1 MNAYGTSAEEFHSLA
16 IALLRAQQTRQWLLD
31 IDQARERRLRTPQ
44 NCATRCRYRVAGI
57 AVLAILLCSSMCLGQ
72 STFGSIRGTVQDLSG
87 AAIPDA
93 QVTLHS
99 VDESSDRKVTTDA
112 TGGYTLE
119 NVKAGKDSLQGQ
131 RAGFAD
137 TVIDGITLAARQDL
151 RFTLSM
157 AVSAQQ
163 TTVEVTSSAAEINT
177 ENATVGDS
185 KNTMEI
191 GQLPLNFRA
200 STTSPL
206 AALATSANVQQ
217 DSQGNFTSGGATS
230 NMVGFSVDGISTTN
244 VFNSAAGANPYPSP
258 EGIAELKVTA
268 FNNNAEF
275 SQVGDVTF
283 TTRGGTNNFHGSLF
297 EYLQNDALD
306 ARVFN
311 FAKKAPKRFNTFGGS
326 LGGPLSIPHIYNG
339 RDKTFFFF
347 DYEGNR
353 RRTAQAQQ
361 YTVPSLQDRMGNLS
375 DLKDANGNALV
386 LRNPFTGGTYQNST
400 ITNINS
406 FATALLNKYYP
417 LPNASLAGGANYQ
430 TLVPIPSNTDGI
442 DARIDHVIS
451 SKQQMYA
458 RFNRKNLLVNVVN
471 PLLPN
476 DVDTEPDRSFRI
488 F

>member
-16 IALLRAQQTRQWLLD
+16 IALVRAQQTRQWLLD
-31 IDQARERRLRTPQ
+31 VDKARERRLRTPQ
-44 NCATRCRYRVAGI
+44 NCATRWRYRVAGN

-72 STFGSIRGTVQDLSG
+72 STFGSIRGTVQDNSS

-99 VDESSDRKVTTDA
+99 VDQSSDRKVTTDA

-119 NVKAGKDSLQGQ
+119 NVKAGKYRLQAQ

-137 TVIDGITLAARQDL
+137 AVIEGVTLAARQDL

-157 AVSAQQ
+157 TVAAQQ

-185 KNTMEI
+185 KNTTEI

-217 DSQGNFTSGGATS
+217 DSQGNFTIGGATS
-230 NMVGFSVDGISTTN
+230 GMIGFSVDGISSVN
-244 VFNSAAGANPYPSP
+244 IFQSGVALGVNAPGSNPYPSS

-283 TTRGGTNNFHGSLF
+283 TTKAGTNEFHGSLF
-297 EYLQNDALD
+297 EYLQNDVLNAK
-306 ARVFN
+306 VYN
-311 FAKKAPKRFNTFGGS
+311 FAEKSPMRFNTFGGS
-326 LGGPLSIPHIYNG
+326 LGGPLSIPHVYNG
-339 RDKTFFFF
+339 HDKTFFFF

-353 RRTAQAQQ
+353 RRTSQAEQ
-361 YTVPSLQDRMGNLS
+361 YTVPTPLERTGNLS
-375 DLKDANGNALV
+375 ELAPTLPGAATGNPV
-386 LRNPFTGGTYQNST
+386 LTNPSTGQPYPNFTIPS
-400 ITNINS
+400 IS
-406 FATALLNKYYP
+406 PFATALLNKYYP
-417 LPNASLAGGANYQ
+417 LPNASLPGG
-430 TLVPIPSNTDGI
+430 
-442 DARIDHVIS
+442 
-451 SKQQMYA
+451 
-458 RFNRKNLLVNVVN
+458 
-471 PLLPN
+471 
-476 DVDTEPDRSFRI
+476 
-488 F
+488 